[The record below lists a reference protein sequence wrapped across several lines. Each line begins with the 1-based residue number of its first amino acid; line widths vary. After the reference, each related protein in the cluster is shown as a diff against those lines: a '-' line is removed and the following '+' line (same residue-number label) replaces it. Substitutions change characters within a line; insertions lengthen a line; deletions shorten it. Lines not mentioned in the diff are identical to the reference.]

1 MYTAGEVINMRG
13 TFAENRPYLEHGY
26 EQPHWIESS
35 GMRPEEL
42 AAALRNFVDEHL
54 ELPMPLLRAQAF
66 DFFLSHVQIE
76 IDPHTPFADKLNLGI
91 DYSEYAGQDI
101 FAKELYHRFHHEI
114 LSREMSEGY
123 ARRNQAEALGICTAD
138 ADFWHTLPDWSNVLK
153 YGIHGLLQRAE
164 KAMACKSTD
173 GTLTPQQEIFYQS
186 VIISYRAILKYIARL
201 RETSL
206 AYDLPEYTACLSAIA
221 ERPPETL
228 YEALETSMLFMNM
241 EEIGVERA
249 RSFGRFDQLYLP
261 FYRNDLKSGRCTTE
275 QIKELLRYFYIKLQ
289 AAKRFADQPF
299 SICGTDKNG
308 ADMTNELSYLLLEVY
323 NGMQIHNPKIH
334 ICCSDRTPK
343 KLMLYV
349 LDMIRR
355 GNSSFVFISGEAVCR
370 GYEKIGIGREE
381 SRVYVPFGCYE
392 PILMGK
398 EEPMIGASW
407 LNMAKAAE
415 LVMNGGRDMRTGAC
429 MFSYVP
435 TEYADFPAFFD
446 AFKTILGDMISFTM
460 ENILAQDRF
469 HMQINPSPVYSG
481 TISSC
486 MERGKD
492 IFDGGT
498 KYHNTSIKCC
508 GIATAVDSLLA
519 VKDLV
524 FDRRLVTFAQLREIL
539 LANWNGHEAL
549 RRTAQ
554 ASELKYGN
562 HQPQA
567 DALASEIYRFA
578 AGMIVGKKNHS
589 GGVFRMGCDSITNC
603 VVFGKRMG
611 ATPDGRLRGEPT
623 SKNFSAS
630 TGMDRNGVTALI
642 ESVCA
647 MDSSDFVN
655 GAVLDILLHPSA
667 VEGTRGLEAMYT
679 LVETYF
685 ALGGYA
691 IQGNVMEL
699 RQLLDAKKHP
709 EKYPTLQVRV
719 CGWNEYFVELSPDMQ
734 DMFIRQLQE
743 GA

>member
-1 MYTAGEVINMRG
+1 
-13 TFAENRPYLEHGY
+13 
-26 EQPHWIESS
+26 
-35 GMRPEEL
+35 
-42 AAALRNFVDEHL
+42 
-54 ELPMPLLRAQAF
+54 
-66 DFFLSHVQIE
+66 
-76 IDPHTPFADKLNLGI
+76 
-91 DYSEYAGQDI
+91 
-101 FAKELYHRFHHEI
+101 
-114 LSREMSEGY
+114 
-123 ARRNQAEALGICTAD
+123 
-138 ADFWHTLPDWSNVLK
+138 
-153 YGIHGLLQRAE
+153 
-164 KAMACKSTD
+164 
-173 GTLTPQQEIFYQS
+173 
-186 VIISYRAILKYIARL
+186 
-201 RETSL
+201 
-206 AYDLPEYTACLSAIA
+206 
-221 ERPPETL
+221 
-228 YEALETSMLFMNM
+228 
-241 EEIGVERA
+241 
-249 RSFGRFDQLYLP
+249 
-261 FYRNDLKSGRCTTE
+261 
-275 QIKELLRYFYIKLQ
+275 
-289 AAKRFADQPF
+289 
-299 SICGTDKNG
+299 
-308 ADMTNELSYLLLEVY
+308 
-323 NGMQIHNPKIH
+323 
-334 ICCSDRTPK
+334 
-343 KLMLYV
+343 
-349 LDMIRR
+349 
-355 GNSSFVFISGEAVCR
+355 
-370 GYEKIGIGREE
+370 
-381 SRVYVPFGCYE
+381 
-392 PILMGK
+392 
-398 EEPMIGASW
+398 
-407 LNMAKAAE
+407 
-415 LVMNGGRDMRTGAC
+415 
-429 MFSYVP
+429 
-435 TEYADFPAFFD
+435 
-446 AFKTILGDMISFTM
+446 
-460 ENILAQDRF
+460 
-469 HMQINPSPVYSG
+469 MQINPSPVYSG

-519 VKDLV
+519 VKELV

-699 RQLLDAKKHP
+699 QQLLDAKKHP